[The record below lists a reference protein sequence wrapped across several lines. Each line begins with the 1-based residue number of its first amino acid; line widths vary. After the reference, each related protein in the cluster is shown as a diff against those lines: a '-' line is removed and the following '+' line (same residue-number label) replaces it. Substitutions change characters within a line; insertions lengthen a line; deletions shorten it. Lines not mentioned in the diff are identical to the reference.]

1 MWLWSVGDM
10 ARRYRRRTRTDG
22 PLYCSKVVT
31 MISRV
36 PVLRILDS
44 HRDVDQVSEMNMAA
58 AATRSGPPR
67 VD

>member
-1 MWLWSVGDM
+1 
-10 ARRYRRRTRTDG
+10 
-22 PLYCSKVVT
+22 